1 MRGHTPVTV
10 PPHPSVLVIGEALMD
25 ITDSAAGVIETP
37 GGGPANVAL
46 GLARRGVDTALLAS
60 LGRDARGLVIAAH
73 LEESGVS
80 VHPDTFHDRATS
92 TARATLDETGAATY
106 DFDISW
112 EIPEAVSVDEPA
124 VIHTGSLATFL
135 EPGAD
140 AVAQLLAAH
149 PATVVTFDPNIRPA
163 LVGSPAAARARFEG
177 IARRAAVVKLSDED
191 ADFLFPETDLP
202 DVLGAILALGPRL
215 VAITGR
221 GRCDP
226 LDGDRSHRGGR
237 SARVGR
243 RYDRRRRHVHGV
255 TAHRAVG
262 AGGRRP
268 LRRRPPG
275 DRRTRGRRSRRHGE
289 PRRSGPPLGE
299 RAHALS

>member
-1 MRGHTPVTV
+1 MTV

-73 LEESGVS
+73 LEESGVI

-149 PATVVTFDPNIRPA
+149 PAAVVTFDPNIRPA

-202 DVLGAILALGPRL
+202 DVLDAILALGPRL
-215 VAITGR
+215 VAIT
-221 GRCDP
+221 
-226 LDGDRSHRGGR
+226 RGGAGAIL
-237 SARVGR
+237 STAT
-243 RYDRRRRHVHGV
+243 DRIEV
-255 TAHRAVG
+255 AAPRASVVDTIG
-262 AGGRRP
+262 AGDTFMAS
-268 LRRRPPG
+268 LL
-275 DRRTRGRRSRRHGE
+275 TE
-289 PRRSGPPLGE
+289 PSVRAGVAPSAADLQEIGE
-299 RAHALS
+299 RAVAAAAVTVSRAGADLPWESELTL